1 MSARA
6 RVDRGCVAAGG
17 GSLPFGAG
25 LATPVK
31 LLGLATWG
39 RHKGPCEHVK
49 RLEAEANASRADY
62 HRGVLG
68 KIRSLAQAVERA
80 LTDRERSCCSG
91 GVYQDRHPSRRV
103 LIGTWLLGRRWAHLG
118 LFPRSPRQSS
128 GCSRSNGGDRH
139 RSMLAALQ
147 RAVKLSA
154 DKRGSFVLPRSREA
168 RVRL

>member
-1 MSARA
+1 MSARP
-6 RVDRGCVAAGG
+6 RVDRSCVAAGG
-17 GSLPFGAG
+17 GSLPFGAR

-31 LLGLATWG
+31 LLGLATWR

-103 LIGTWLLGRRWAHLG
+103 LIGTWLLGWRWAHLG
-118 LFPRSPRQSS
+118 LFPAFASTVIRMKPQQWRRSAQVDACSTSARGQTFRRQT
-128 GCSRSNGGDRH
+128 G
-139 RSMLAALQ
+139 
-147 RAVKLSA
+147 
-154 DKRGSFVLPRSREA
+154 
-168 RVRL
+168 